1 MRSLLS
7 MSAALVV
14 ALSLS
19 ACGTMA
25 GDAAVSAEGFPTRT
39 ADGLLVGPNGMTV
52 YTYAKD
58 GKNFGMSECYDEC
71 ATNWPPLTVATGT
84 VATKEHPLIIR
95 MDGTRQVTLEG
106 QPLYYYA
113 KDAKRGDTTGD
124 GLGKDGA
131 WKINRR

>member
-14 ALSLS
+14 ALSLT
-19 ACGTMA
+19 ACGTMTNE
-25 GDAAVSAEGFPTRT
+25 AAVSAEGFPTRT
-39 ADGLLVGPNGMTV
+39 ADGLLVGPNGMT
-52 YTYAKD
+52 
-58 GKNFGMSECYDEC
+58 ECYDAC
-71 ATNWPPLTVATGT
+71 ATNWPPLTVSTGT
-84 VATKEHPLIIR
+84 LATKEYPLIIR

-113 KDAKRGDTTGD
+113 KDAKRGETTGD
-124 GLGKDGA
+124 GRGEGA

>member
-58 GKNFGMSECYDEC
+58 GKNSGMSECYDEC
-71 ATNWPPLTVATGT
+71 ATNWPPLTVAIGT

>member
-14 ALSLS
+14 ALSLT
-19 ACGTMA
+19 ACGTMTNE
-25 GDAAVSAEGFPTRT
+25 AAVSPEGFPTRT

-58 GKNFGMSECYDEC
+58 GKNSGMSECYDEC
-71 ATNWPPLTVATGT
+71 AKNWPPLTVAPDT
-84 VATKEHPLIIR
+84 VATKEYPLIIR

-113 KDAKRGDTTGD
+113 KDTQRGEATGD
-124 GLGKDGA
+124 GRGEGA